1 MEQMPQIHKTF
12 GFLLKGESPD
22 NISFDLVYR
31 PDSQNDW
38 PTETLIVDYDLSRLG
53 KLGPGRSQ
61 CAELEDLR
69 GPYER
74 VLIQVA
80 QFDSLQQVK
89 RDVYAASRILSPNG
103 ELRVTV
109 PPKSGA
115 KRITSDLNQVFRT
128 VEVMKSVGKSLL
140 ICRQPAPQPFPEE
153 TAQLD
158 ARDPISERTLKFVVR
173 PGIFSSEKID
183 TGTAVLLSNVPPV
196 AGKKVF
202 DVGCG
207 YGVIGITV
215 AARGAK
221 VTLLDVDARVV
232 KLAERN
238 LKINGLTGTVL
249 LDLQPYR
256 FNDNSFD
263 VVLSNPPT
271 HAGSS
276 TLRELFGEMVRV
288 SSSYVAIVIREHL
301 NYEKWLVELGSV
313 RRLATAEGFKVLQ
326 ISKT

>member
-1 MEQMPQIHKTF
+1 MPQIDKRF

-22 NISFDLVYR
+22 NVSFSLVYR
-31 PDSQNDW
+31 PEGQNDW
-38 PTETLIVDYDLSRLG
+38 PAETLIVDYDLPRLC
-53 KLGPGRSQ
+53 KIRTDRWQ
-61 CAELEDLR
+61 CAELEDLV
-69 GPYER
+69 GPYKR

-89 RDVYAASRILSPNG
+89 RDVYAASRILTPNG

-115 KRITSDLNQVFRT
+115 KRITSDLHQVFRT
-128 VEVMKSVGKSLL
+128 VEVTKSVGRSLL
-140 ICRQPAPQPFPEE
+140 ICREPAPQPFPEE
-153 TAQLD
+153 TTQLEYL
-158 ARDPISERTLKFVVR
+158 DPISERTLKFLVR

-196 AGKKVF
+196 AGKQVF
-202 DVGCG
+202 DVACG
-207 YGVIGITV
+207 YGVIGITA
-215 AARGAK
+215 AARGAE

-238 LKINGLTGTVL
+238 LKLNGFTGTML
-249 LDLQPYR
+249 LYLQPYR
-256 FNDNSFD
+256 FNDNNFD

-271 HAGSS
+271 HAGRS
-276 TLRELFGEMVRV
+276 TLRDLFSEMVRV
-288 SSSYVAIVIREHL
+288 SRSYVAIVIREHL